1 MDSDWVEI
9 VKNLLNENKELKE
22 ELELVK
28 SILHSNITIL
38 GEGSEP
44 GNT

>member
-1 MDSDWVEI
+1 MDNDWGEI

-22 ELELVK
+22 ELELLK

-38 GEGSEP
+38 GEDDELR
-44 GNT
+44 NT

>member
-1 MDSDWVEI
+1 MENHWMEI
-9 VKNLLNENKELKE
+9 VKHLLAENKELRE
-22 ELELVK
+22 ELDLVK